1 VNGASSEPLVSG
13 EDVRVLE
20 RLTLDSLGAVLDGVG
35 GRSGGPQRG
44 GGFEFADYRRYVPGD
59 DVRHIDWS
67 VYERLHELHVRIAP
81 QESRLALS
89 VLIDASAS
97 MDFGEPPKLRYA
109 RRLGGLLGVIAL
121 LRSDTVQLHTL
132 SDGAAVTGRLY
143 DSRDMVEL
151 LVDELETPPGGRTT
165 DLAGSVRRARD
176 EGTDA
181 KLAVLITDALV
192 PGEQLR
198 AALHELSR
206 YAQEAALMH
215 VLDPVDADPGPEGS
229 IVLVDGE
236 TGQRME
242 LDVSDDARRRYAE
255 RYAELETEIER
266 SCRAA
271 GVQHV
276 AAPTSVDALDLLLE
290 NASIGATGSLWSR
303 G

>member
-1 VNGASSEPLVSG
+1 VNTAPAEPLVSG
-13 EDVRVLE
+13 ADLRVLE
-20 RLTLDSLGAVLDGVG
+20 GLTLDALGAVLDGVG
-35 GRSGGPQRG
+35 GRAGGPQRA

-89 VLIDASAS
+89 VLIDVSAS
-97 MDFGEPPKLRYA
+97 MSFGEPAKLSYA
-109 RRLGGLLGVIAL
+109 RRLAALFGVIAL
-121 LRSDTVQLHTL
+121 LRSDTVQIYTL
-132 SDGAAVTGRLY
+132 SDGVTARGRLY
-143 DSRDMVEL
+143 DSRGMVEP
-151 LVDELETPPGGRTT
+151 LVDELETFSGGRTT
-165 DLAGSVRRARD
+165 DLAGSVRRARH

-198 AALHELSR
+198 DALHELER
-206 YAQEAALMH
+206 YAQTAALLH
-215 VLDPVDADPGPEGS
+215 IIDPIDSDPGPEGS

-236 TGQRME
+236 TGQRLE
-242 LDVSDDARRRYAE
+242 LDISDEARQRYVE
-255 RYAELETEIER
+255 GYAVMETEIER
-266 SCRAA
+266 ACRTAD
-271 GVQHV
+271 VQYI

-290 NASIGATGSLWSR
+290 NASRGAAGSLWSR